1 MSESPETPTQAGATA
16 PAPRNSPLSPPAPK
30 RLDPAAVM
38 IGVGGV
44 VLLLAV
50 WWLLTTPRSTNDASI
65 DPARVAQ
72 LEQRLGALEGVRGE
86 LGTLGGRLQAL
97 APLEGRVQALETGAQ
112 RADEG
117 RRVGECFWWALTWAR
132 PIVPSLT
139 PRIATG
145 RMHLSK
151 TWSSRNCSAPETFV
165 DSCCCLP
172 AFTSRARMNCRPKVW
187 NSRGA
192 VKLARWWVNLLAGK
206 ARACRGV

>member
-1 MSESPETPTQAGATA
+1 MSESPETPAPATASATQAPPPIA
-16 PAPRNSPLSPPAPK
+16 RNSPLNPPAPK

-97 APLEGRVQALETGAQ
+97 APIEGRVQALETKPAPAMPDLRPLEGQLASLAE
-112 RADEG
+112 RA
-117 RRVGECFWWALTWAR
+117 
-132 PIVPSLT
+132 
-139 PRIATG
+139 
-145 RMHLSK
+145 
-151 TWSSRNCSAPETFV
+151 
-165 DSCCCLP
+165 
-172 AFTSRARMNCRPKVW
+172 
-187 NSRGA
+187 A
-192 VKLARWWVNLLAGK
+192 VAER
-206 ARACRGV
+206 